1 MLRIGH
7 AQQPLSISKCLGNA
21 RVTKASFS
29 PMRPRHEICY
39 PVSVIDFVM
48 LIRGNFVDRSDGP
61 DEIWVM
67 FTLQS
72 DDGELACVA
81 ISGQLRESD
90 VCQTGD
96 PLAEI
101 LGTEAYGRRVLLDLS
116 DLEMIDSSGF
126 CWLVRRQ
133 KRMHQ
138 NGGQLI
144 LHSASPW
151 LSQILTRLKL
161 GLVLHITQDRESA
174 IWLARSHRRISAAAG
189 ADFAILGTGKP
200 TIW

>member
-1 MLRIGH
+1 
-7 AQQPLSISKCLGNA
+7 
-21 RVTKASFS
+21 
-29 PMRPRHEICY
+29 
-39 PVSVIDFVM
+39 M
-48 LIRGNFVDRSDGP
+48 LIRGNLVDRSTGP
-61 DEIWVM
+61 DEIEVM

-72 DDGELACVA
+72 DDGEIACVA
-81 ISGQLRESD
+81 VSGQLRESD
-90 VCQTGD
+90 ICQVGD
-96 PLAEI
+96 PLAAI

-126 CWLVRRQ
+126 CWLVRHQ

-161 GLVLHITQDRESA
+161 GLVFHITQDRESA
-174 IWLARSHRRISAAAG
+174 IEGVLEARHACS
-189 ADFAILGTGKP
+189 K
-200 TIW
+200 